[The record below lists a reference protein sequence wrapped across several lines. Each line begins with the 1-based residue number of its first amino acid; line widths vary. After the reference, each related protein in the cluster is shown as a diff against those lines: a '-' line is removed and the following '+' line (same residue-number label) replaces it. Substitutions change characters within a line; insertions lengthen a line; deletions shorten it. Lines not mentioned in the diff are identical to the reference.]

1 MIRAGPAAGRRQQRG
16 PKPLRLKQDSRRL
29 NQKEDSHRSGFVIQ
43 DAGWGWGPASN
54 GKTLFA
60 DLRDRVVGSV
70 ASGRSWSGDGSV
82 VRGERCQR
90 GEPDLTLR
98 AVVAEL
104 AERGTPASYGAVW
117 RFFKYE
123 EITFKKSLHASE
135 QDRADIARRR
145 ARWKAHQGRLHPKR
159 LVFINEIWAKTNM
172 TRRHGRC
179 SRGARLVAKVPRGRW
194 RAPRPLHTRGM
205 RQLRYQCRLWPGLI
219 GSRSS

>member
-104 AERGTPASYGAVW
+104 AERGTPARCGA
-117 RFFKYE
+117 
-123 EITFKKSLHASE
+123 SSS
-135 QDRADIARRR
+135 
-145 ARWKAHQGRLHPKR
+145 
-159 LVFINEIWAKTNM
+159 
-172 TRRHGRC
+172 TRRSRLKKACTPASKIAPTLPAAGPGGRRIRAGFTPSAWC
-179 SRGARLVAKVPRGRW
+179 SSTRSG
-194 RAPRPLHTRGM
+194 PRPT
-205 RQLRYQCRLWPGLI
+205 
-219 GSRSS
+219 